1 MSSDQAIL
9 DEMRQQAFEIFQAA
23 IRAVDPVEAI
33 LRHVKADDGS
43 LLIGDRRL
51 ELKNYERIL
60 VVGAGKA
67 DAPMAQAMEQILG
80 ERVSGGLIVVKD
92 GHGLPLKH
100 VRIQEASHPV
110 PDERGIKGA
119 EDILALLNGAGERD
133 LIICLMSGG
142 GSALLVAP
150 VEGVSLEDKQEV
162 TRHLLA
168 SGANIHEINM
178 VRKHLSRVKGGGL
191 ARVAHPATVVSL
203 ILSDV
208 IGDDLDVIA
217 SGPTVPDSSTFGQ
230 AERVLKVY
238 GIRDKLPKS
247 VREHMEKGVSGEI
260 EETPKPGDSSFQRD
274 VWQLVGTNLQALKA
288 ASKEAERQGYHSVI
302 LSAMIEGETRDVA
315 KMHAAIAK
323 QVLSSGHP
331 VAPPACL
338 LAGGETTVT
347 LQGEGKGGRN
357 MEFALASAIAMDGK
371 KHVVVLSGGTDGTDG
386 PTDSAGAIAD
396 GETLARARA
405 KGLDAVQYLQRN
417 DSYSFFE
424 VLGDLLMT
432 GPTRTNVMDVCLV
445 LVRRDND
452 ISSAD

>member
-238 GIRDKLPKS
+238 GIRDKLPRS

-260 EETPKPGDSSFQRD
+260 EEIPKPGDSSFQRD